1 MRKVVSQS
9 VRLKPNR
16 IHWDVNSPVTKRKVR
31 ATLIFR
37 ELIACFV
44 FAPYISVAALL
55 KAKCN
60 LSYCSIL
67 QCYILFMQKF
77 IYITLIIIIT
87 VSMEYGSECL

>member
-44 FAPYISVAALL
+44 FAPHISVAALL
-55 KAKCN
+55 KVKCN

-67 QCYILFMQKF
+67 QCYILLCKSLF
-77 IYITLIIIIT
+77 IL
-87 VSMEYGSECL
+87 L